1 MNPLPSWIRLP
12 ALLLLTL
19 LAYLVPA
26 PGSGLAGLGSGGNG
40 SGASGLSSPNASGP
54 NNSAAIP
61 ATPATPTV
69 QLPTLPEETLRLF
82 ERSRS
87 GVVRIGS
94 ANATTR
100 TLGLGTGFF
109 ISPSGQLLT
118 AYHVVSEGQLFQVQ
132 TLSGQRYPARLLA
145 FDAAA
150 DVALLQ
156 VDAKG
161 PFPYLGLSSRPPQVG
176 EAVLA
181 IGNSGGDFLQPREG
195 HLLHLEA
202 AAGRA
207 DFPQGT
213 LEMDARLAPGDSGGP
228 IINALGQVIGV
239 VSYIRVN
246 EVGTT
251 ETSYAVPLVEGN
263 ALVTALKDGLQRDRG
278 VVGLV
283 FDLYHDGLTE
293 TPGGVVSR
301 VARGSP
307 AAKAGLRGA
316 ERDPET
322 DELLSIGDVIIS
334 VQDVRTRNA
343 NEVVREL
350 QRYGVGETI
359 TLRYLRGGQ
368 EFSAQLKLV
377 PKRSVADL

>member
-1 MNPLPSWIRLP
+1 MSPLPPYLRLP

-26 PGSGLAGLGSGGNG
+26 PGSGLTGFGGGDGAGSDT
-40 SGASGLSSPNASGP
+40 GP
-54 NNSAAIP
+54 GQSLEQP
-61 ATPATPTV
+61 RSTSLQVP
-69 QLPTLPEETLRLF
+69 LPTLPQETLRLF
-82 ERSRS
+82 ERSRAA
-87 GVVRIGS
+87 VVRIGS
-94 ANATTR
+94 LDPGTNS
-100 TLGLGTGFF
+100 LGLGTGFF
-109 ISPSGQLLT
+109 ISASGQLLT

-132 TLSGQRYPARLLA
+132 TLSGQRYPARLVA

-150 DVALLQ
+150 DMALMQ

-161 PFPYLGLSSRPPQVG
+161 PFAYLNLSPRPPQVG

-195 HLLHLEA
+195 RLLRLEA
-202 AAGRA
+202 ASGRS

-228 IINALGQVIGV
+228 IINGLGQVIGV

-246 EVGTT
+246 EAGTT
-251 ETSYAVPLVEGN
+251 ETSYAVPTVEGN
-263 ALVTALKDGLQRDRG
+263 SLITALKDGLQRDRG

-283 FDLYHDGLTE
+283 FDIYHDGLTE

-307 AAKAGLRGA
+307 AEKAGLHGA
-316 ERDPET
+316 RRDPDT
-322 DELLSIGDVIIS
+322 GELRAFGDVIVS
-334 VQDVRTRNA
+334 VQGVRTRNA

-350 QRYGVGETI
+350 QRYGVGETV
-359 TLRYLRGGQ
+359 TLRYLRDGQ
-368 EFSAQLKLV
+368 EFSAQLELV
-377 PKRSVADL
+377 PKRSVKDL